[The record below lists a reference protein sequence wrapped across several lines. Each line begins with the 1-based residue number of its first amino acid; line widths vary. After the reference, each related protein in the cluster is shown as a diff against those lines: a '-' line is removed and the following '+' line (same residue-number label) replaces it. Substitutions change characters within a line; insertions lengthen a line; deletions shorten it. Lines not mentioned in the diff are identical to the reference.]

1 MNQNDNPAPA
11 TAPAS
16 QVDEPVV
23 RPAPD
28 SMARS
33 APDLIAVDVASASDA
48 ASTAPGRPERVAPVT
63 PALAR
68 FEDVVTGQ
76 FDADEEEDVA
86 LELPKRVLLPQPE
99 TPKLHKVLAQAG
111 LGSRLEMEQL
121 ILEGRISVNGEPAH
135 IGQRIQFGDTVKVN
149 GKPIRV
155 RIDPPPPRVIA
166 YHKPAGEVVSHDD
179 PQNRPTVF
187 RRLPK
192 LFQGKWQSVGRLDL
206 NTEGLL
212 LLTSSGE
219 LANKLMHPR
228 FGLEREYAVR
238 VLGAL
243 NNEEKKRLLDGVQ
256 LDDGPAQFSTIEA
269 GGGEGANCWYRV
281 TISEGRNREVRRM
294 FEAVGHAVSRLIR
307 IRYGAVVLPR
317 GLKRGAFVEL
327 DERDIDALTNAVGR
341 SEARAD
347 PRGADRNTGEA
358 GGAGEAGSGDGRP
371 GRGPRRNDRSRGGR
385 GRPDNGAPRAPNAQ
399 DMPEKSR
406 TAEPGD
412 HDEETGHDPL
422 DLQPPLNRNEAPR
435 DANRRRGAKGGRGNG
450 GNAGA
455 GPRSGPPGK
464 FGGNTGGQG
473 PKRRDERGGDRGDRG
488 DKGPGGAQ
496 PDPMKTSFGYIGAET
511 FTRQRQAPGQGQR
524 RGGSGTGGGGPSG
537 PRRGGGGG
545 GGGGGGNR
553 GGNRSG
559 GGNRGGNR

>member
-1 MNQNDNPAPA
+1 MNPQDHPDSETPLTPENEANRPVAPELPSL
-11 TAPAS
+11 PAS
-16 QVDEPVV
+16 
-23 RPAPD
+23 
-28 SMARS
+28 
-33 APDLIAVDVASASDA
+33 DLIATGDSASLA
-48 ASTAPGRPERVAPVT
+48 QPEVKRRAPKSSNAI
-63 PALAR
+63 R
-68 FEDVVTGQ
+68 FEDVITGQ
-76 FDADEEEDVA
+76 FDADEEDVA
-86 LELPKRVLLPQPE
+86 LVLPKRVLAPQPE
-99 TPKLHKVLAQAG
+99 SPKLHKVLAQAG

-166 YHKPAGEVVSHDD
+166 YHKPAGEVVTHDD

-219 LANKLMHPR
+219 LANRLMHPR

-243 NNEEKKRLLDGVQ
+243 NNEEKKRLLDGVT
-256 LDDGPAQFSTIEA
+256 LDDGVAQFGSIEA

-307 IRYGAVVLPR
+307 IRYGAMVLPR

-327 DERDIDALTNAVGR
+327 DESDIWALTSAVAR
-341 SEARAD
+341 SESRPD
-347 PRGADRNTGEA
+347 PRGD
-358 GGAGEAGSGDGRP
+358 AGSSESAVGEGGQEQR
-371 GRGPRRNDRSRGGR
+371 RGPRRNDRQRGAAARPR
-385 GRPDNGAPRAPNAQ
+385 GPDAGPADSGQ
-399 DMPEKSR
+399 E
-406 TAEPGD
+406 
-412 HDEETGHDPL
+412 L
-422 DLQPPLNRNEAPR
+422 DDSQPPLNRTDAAPR
-435 DANRRRGAKGGRGNG
+435 GSRRGGGRGSNGPNRG
-450 GNAGA
+450 GNSGPGARFTQPGA
-455 GPRSGPPGK
+455 G
-464 FGGNTGGQG
+464 GQQG
-473 PKRRDERGGDRGDRG
+473 QKRRDDRAPRGDRSSG
-488 DKGPGGAQ
+488 SAQ

-511 FTRQRQAPGQGQR
+511 FTRQRQDQGQR
-524 RGGSGTGGGGPSG
+524 RGGGNSGGGFGGGGNG
-537 PRRGGGGG
+537 GAPRRGGGGTG
-545 GGGGGGNR
+545 GGGRSGGNRGGGNR
-553 GGNRSG
+553 GGNR
-559 GGNRGGNR
+559 